1 MNSQGVKDEKYLD
14 QLLQDDS
21 YVAQIKLD
29 GMRAVVHITSSG
41 LRIFS
46 RSAGVA
52 DPSRPLEKTSSL
64 PHLASLVFP
73 ELVGTVLDCEILI
86 PGKDSAELAGTV
98 HRKELS
104 QDNTKVML
112 FVFDC
117 IQICGKKIT
126 DKTLRHRLSELL
138 SISHKLQSEFITIL
152 PFASTTSQKRKL
164 YNKVQANGGEGIMLK
179 NLNATYLEG
188 GRPSGNWY
196 KAKKSA
202 SYDCVITGFSLGKG
216 KYNTQIGA
224 VRFGQYVNGKLTE
237 LGQASG
243 MNDEE
248 RFLMSRFQDQY
259 IGKVVTIKGME
270 RLKSGAIRHPQYV
283 GLRKD
288 KQPKDCI
295 YYKGEQ

>member
-1 MNSQGVKDEKYLD
+1 
-14 QLLQDDS
+14 
-21 YVAQIKLD
+21 
-29 GMRAVVHITSSG
+29 
-41 LRIFS
+41 
-46 RSAGVA
+46 
-52 DPSRPLEKTSSL
+52 
-64 PHLASLVFP
+64 
-73 ELVGTVLDCEILI
+73 
-86 PGKDSAELAGTV
+86 
-98 HRKELS
+98 
-104 QDNTKVML
+104 
-112 FVFDC
+112 
-117 IQICGKKIT
+117 
-126 DKTLRHRLSELL
+126 
-138 SISHKLQSEFITIL
+138 
-152 PFASTTSQKRKL
+152 
-164 YNKVQANGGEGIMLK
+164 MLK

-224 VRFGQYVNGKLTE
+224 VKFGQYVDGKLIE

-248 RFLMSRFQDQY
+248 RLLMSRFQDQY